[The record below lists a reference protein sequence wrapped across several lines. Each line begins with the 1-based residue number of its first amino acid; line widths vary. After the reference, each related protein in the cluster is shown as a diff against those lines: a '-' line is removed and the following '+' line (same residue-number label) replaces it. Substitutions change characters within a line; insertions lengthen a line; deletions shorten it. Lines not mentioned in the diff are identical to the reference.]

1 MIVLDGTSGITSPGG
16 DTSSTS
22 HTTPIVKSASSLTL
36 QTNGTTTAV
45 TIDASQNVGIGTASP
60 SAKLHVESS
69 SVADLT
75 EILKSTDAVNG
86 RSVIYMASA
95 KNSAGTQSNV
105 SMEAQSVSAANA
117 DLVFRTNGSNVTA
130 GSERMRITSAGYV
143 GIDQTAPTTVF
154 CVGGGMAGSS
164 GNWAHFRNNVGTASN
179 PPASDPYGVYLG
191 CNYSGGSNEG
201 NIAYRGSLT
210 FGAWDGSSYRPHAQF
225 VNASSLGA
233 SSGGQLQINR
243 TNNLYQE
250 ALSIGT
256 NNTQGIHINETSN
269 SGSINLVYFTRQVS
283 GTTTES
289 GRIYW
294 GGSSIAYLTSSDYR
308 LKKDVSPMT
317 TGLST
322 VMQLNPVNFVWKH
335 NNKPANGFLAHELQ
349 EHCPDAVSGEKD
361 ALNED
366 GSIKVQ
372 SVDTSF
378 LVATLTAAIQ
388 EQQVIINE
396 LKSRIETLESK

>member
-1 MIVLDGTSGITSPGG
+1 MASIISAGITIATALNMSGDTSGILQL
-16 DTSSTS
+16 
-22 HTTPIVKSASSLTL
+22 AS
-36 QTNGTTTAV
+36 NNAVTAV

-60 SAKLHVESS
+60 AYPLD
-69 SVADLT
+69 VAGNLRSNSW
-75 EILKSTDAVNG
+75 IG
-86 RSVIYMASA
+86 RA
-95 KNSAGTQSNV
+95 
-105 SMEAQSVSAANA
+105 
-117 DLVFRTNGSNVTA
+117 NGSAPTA
-130 GSERMRITSAGYV
+130 DCAIYRAADNTLGFSTASTERMRITSAGYV
-143 GIDQTAPTTVF
+143 GIDQTSPTTVF
-154 CVGGGMAGSS
+154 CVGGGMSGGS
-164 GNWAHFRNNVGTASN
+164 GNWAHFRNNVGTSAN

-191 CNYSGGSNEG
+191 CNYSGGNNEG
-201 NIAYRGSLT
+201 NIVYRGSLT

-225 VNASSLGA
+225 INAASLGA

-243 TNNLYQE
+243 TTNSYNE
-250 ALSIGT
+250 SLSIGT

-269 SGSINLVYFTRQVS
+269 SSSINLIYFTRQVS
-283 GTTTES
+283 GTQTES

-308 LKKDVSPMT
+308 LKKDVLPMT

-335 NNKPANGFLAHELQ
+335 NNKQATGFLAHELQ

-366 GSIKVQ
+366 GSIMVQ

-388 EQQVIINE
+388 ELKAINDTQTE
-396 LKSRIETLESK
+396 TINALTARIVALETA

>member
-1 MIVLDGTSGITSPGG
+1 MASIISAGTATNTAVSITG
-16 DTSSTS
+16 DTTGALALA
-22 HTTPIVKSASSLTL
+22 TN
-36 QTNGTTTAV
+36 NGTTAL
-45 TIDASQNVGIGTASP
+45 TIDTAQNVGIGTTSPAARLDVRTTSSTQATFTRTGQSAVCSIFQSTADTYLSATNSGAS
-60 SAKLHVESS
+60 L
-69 SVADLT
+69 
-75 EILKSTDAVNG
+75 ILA
-86 RSVIYMASA
+86 
-95 KNSAGTQSNV
+95 TQ
-105 SMEAQSVSAANA
+105 
-117 DLVFRTNGSNVTA
+117 DT
-130 GSERMRITSAGYV
+130 ERMRITSAGYV

-154 CVGGGMAGSS
+154 CVGGGMAGGS
-164 GNWAHFRNNVGTASN
+164 GNWAHFRNNVGTSAN

-191 CNYSGGSNEG
+191 CNYSGGNNEG

-225 VNASSLGA
+225 VNAASLGA

-243 TNNLYQE
+243 TTNSYQE
-250 ALSIGT
+250 SLSIGT

-269 SGSINLVYFTRQVS
+269 SSSINLVYFTRQVS
-283 GTTTES
+283 GTQTES

-308 LKKDVSPMT
+308 LEKDVSPMT

-388 EQQVIINE
+388 E
-396 LKSRIETLESK
+396 LKTIVDAQAVEIAALKAKVGA

>member
-1 MIVLDGTSGITSPGG
+1 MASLISAGTATNTAVSITG
-16 DTSSTS
+16 DTTG
-22 HTTPIVKSASSLTL
+22 ALAL
-36 QTNGTTTAV
+36 ATNNGTTAV
-45 TIDASQNVGIGTASP
+45 TIDTSQNVGIGTASP
-60 SAKLHVESS
+60 TAVLDVRGAASIIKASNPQLFVSVDSALTTGSGYMQFNTANEFRIESYTS
-69 SVADLT
+69 HPLVL
-75 EILKSTDAVNG
+75 
-86 RSVIYMASA
+86 
-95 KNSAGTQSNV
+95 GT
-105 SMEAQSVSAANA
+105 AN
-117 DLVFRTNGSNVTA
+117 T
-130 GSERMRITSAGYV
+130 ERMRITSAGYV

-191 CNYSGGSNEG
+191 CNYSGGNNEG

-225 VNASSLGA
+225 VNAASLGA

-243 TNNLYQE
+243 TTNSYQE
-250 ALSIGT
+250 SLSIGT

-388 EQQVIINE
+388 E
-396 LKSRIETLESK
+396 LKTIVDAQAVEIAALKAKVGS

>member
-1 MIVLDGTSGITSPGG
+1 MSG
-16 DTSSTS
+16 DTSG
-22 HTTPIVKSASSLTL
+22 AL
-36 QTNGTTTAV
+36 QLATNGTTTAV
-45 TIDASQNVGIGTASP
+45 TIDTSQNVGIGTSSP
-60 SAKLHVESS
+60 TGKLHVS
-69 SVADLT
+69 APINT
-75 EILKSTDAVNG
+75 QYGTFDAVTSTYAFTNYKVG
-86 RSVIYMASA
+86 GTSYGYLGDAS
-95 KNSAGTQSNV
+95 GLV
-105 SMEAQSVSAANA
+105 S
-117 DLVFRTNGSNVTA
+117 GGTA
-130 GSERMRITSAGYV
+130 GDLAVRFSGAMVFSGGANERMRITSAGYV
-143 GIDQTAPTTVF
+143 GIDQTSPTTVF
-154 CVGGGMAGSS
+154 CVGGGMSGGS
-164 GNWAHFRNNVGTASN
+164 GNWAHFRNNVGTSAN

-191 CNYSGGSNEG
+191 CNYSGGNNEG
-201 NIAYRGSLT
+201 NIVYRGSLT
-210 FGAWDGSSYRPHAQF
+210 FGAWDGSSYRSHAQF
-225 VNASSLGA
+225 VNAASLGA

-243 TNNLYQE
+243 TTNSYQE
-250 ALSIGT
+250 SLSIGT

-269 SGSINLVYFTRQVS
+269 SGSINLIYFTRQVS
-283 GTTTES
+283 GTQTES

-308 LKKDVSPMT
+308 LKKDVLPMT

-335 NNKPANGFLAHELQ
+335 NNKQATGFLAHELQ

-388 EQQVIINE
+388 ELKAINDTQAE
-396 LKSRIETLESK
+396 TINTLTARIEVLENKA